1 MTVTCKL
8 SMAPLSSYTAQFISH
23 VVGDNTI
30 KLQCMKNRE
39 RWLNI
44 DDNDRLNVVM
54 CVCVYFKHLAR
65 LPTGIICA
73 QSLP

>member
-1 MTVTCKL
+1 
-8 SMAPLSSYTAQFISH
+8 MAPLSSYTAQFISH

-54 CVCVYFKHLAR
+54 CVCVCVCVYVKHLAR

-73 QSLP
+73 QSPP